1 MVPMTAA
8 VVLAQGAPLQAQ
20 LDRIAWA
27 QIVMAICMA
36 VVTLALLGTV
46 IAAFMLMR
54 NVRRQVK
61 ALVPRAEPLLGA
73 ANKLAADATDLSGAV
88 KERAE
93 EVLKTV
99 QELNGRLREL
109 ATETE
114 GRVREFGAVLDVV
127 QDEDVDG
134 GEVALAPAR
143 RRHAP
148 QHPALEGVPGDDEP
162 ELEAGQLRIRRGEVR
177 RRHEERPGR
186 RPGGARPAPAPAPR
200 GRPAPAHPIRRQD
213 VGKLS
218 WSR

>member
-54 NVRRQVK
+54 NVRRQMK

-127 QDEDVDG
+127 QDEAREILLDAASTARGVHKTA
-134 GEVALAPAR
+134 EALQSGRRNLPAR
-143 RRHAP
+143 RRKD
-148 QHPALEGVPGDDEP
+148 VPD
-162 ELEAGQLRIRRGEVR
+162 QR
-177 RRHEERPGR
+177 
-186 RPGGARPAPAPAPR
+186 
-200 GRPAPAHPIRRQD
+200 
-213 VGKLS
+213 
-218 WSR
+218 